1 MAIDVSCE
9 LATTPVLLIFYKRPG
24 LFDDLNLERSRHDN
38 ARAAQTLFVSLFPLN
53 ATVNSQSCAFISCT
67 APGYDR
73 WALLAIRRIF
83 GVLALRCWVFSVSGR
98 IVAVVLFS

>member
-9 LATTPVLLIFYKRPG
+9 LATTPVLLIFYKRAG

-67 APGYDR
+67 APGYDTAGR
-73 WALLAIRRIF
+73 YWPFAGYSAYSP
-83 GVLALRCWVFSVSGR
+83 SVAGYSPSVGG
-98 IVAVVLFS
+98 

>member
-38 ARAAQTLFVSLFPLN
+38 ARAAQTLFVSLFPPKCDCELAVLRFHLVYGPR
-53 ATVNSQSCAFISCT
+53 ATT
-67 APGYDR
+67 AGRYWPFAGYS
-73 WALLAIRRIF
+73 AYSP
-83 GVLALRCWVFSVSGR
+83 SVAGYSPSVGG
-98 IVAVVLFS
+98 